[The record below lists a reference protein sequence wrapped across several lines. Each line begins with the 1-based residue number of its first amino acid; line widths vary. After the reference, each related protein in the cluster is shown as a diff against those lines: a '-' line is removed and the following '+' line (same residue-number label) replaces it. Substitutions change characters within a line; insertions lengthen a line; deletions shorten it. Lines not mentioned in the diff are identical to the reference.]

1 MSKLFADI
9 LITASDHSALKAALE
24 LVQNKVDSDE
34 ILSYSHDDYK
44 VEYEL
49 YNQKDLEIFDNTV
62 DSLFDSKTEENG
74 LVNVFE
80 TIMDVEGIELNKTM
94 CIACLSEY
102 IQYKNFAADFPHYVR
117 KFIQEY
123 HKILDEEMEEDL

>member
-9 LITASDHSALKAALE
+9 LITASDHSALKAALK

-49 YNQKDLEIFDNTV
+49 HNQKDLEIFDNTV
-62 DSLFDSKTEENG
+62 ESLFDSKTEENG

-80 TIMDVEGIELNKTM
+80 AIMDVEGTELNKTM

-102 IQYKNFAADFPHYVR
+102 IQYKNFAADFPHYLR
-117 KFIQEY
+117 MFIQEY
-123 HKILDEEMEEDL
+123 HNILDEEMEEDL

>member
-49 YNQKDLEIFDNTV
+49 YNQKDLEIFDSTV
-62 DSLFDSKTEENG
+62 DSLFDSKTE
-74 LVNVFE
+74 
-80 TIMDVEGIELNKTM
+80 
-94 CIACLSEY
+94 
-102 IQYKNFAADFPHYVR
+102 
-117 KFIQEY
+117 
-123 HKILDEEMEEDL
+123 